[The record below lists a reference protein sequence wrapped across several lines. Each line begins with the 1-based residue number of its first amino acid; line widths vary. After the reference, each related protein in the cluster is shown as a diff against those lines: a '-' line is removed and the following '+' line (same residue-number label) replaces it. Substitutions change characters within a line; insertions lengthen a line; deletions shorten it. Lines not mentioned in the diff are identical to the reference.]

1 MTMSSMKLRKD
12 NSSNSAAYIIPL
24 FWVGYIA
31 KLNYG
36 NSLRYY
42 GVPIAFISRQS
53 RDNVHIFILLILDKK
68 KKMNIVRFKSI
79 VSWFNSVFIMFI
91 AHLSAI

>member
-1 MTMSSMKLRKD
+1 MVVHYDTMEFL
-12 NSSNSAAYIIPL
+12 L
-24 FWVGYIA
+24 Q
-31 KLNYG
+31 
-36 NSLRYY
+36 
-42 GVPIAFISRQS
+42 FISRQS
-53 RDNVHIFILLILDKK
+53 RDNVHIFILSILD

>member
-1 MTMSSMKLRKD
+1 MVIHYDTMEFL
-12 NSSNSAAYIIPL
+12 L
-24 FWVGYIA
+24 Q
-31 KLNYG
+31 
-36 NSLRYY
+36 
-42 GVPIAFISRQS
+42 FISRQS
-53 RDNVHIFILLILDKK
+53 RDNVHIFILSILDKK

>member
-1 MTMSSMKLRKD
+1 MVVHYDTMEFL
-12 NSSNSAAYIIPL
+12 L
-24 FWVGYIA
+24 Q
-31 KLNYG
+31 
-36 NSLRYY
+36 
-42 GVPIAFISRQS
+42 FISRQS
-53 RDNVHIFILLILDKK
+53 RDNVHIFILSILDKK

>member
-1 MTMSSMKLRKD
+1 MVVHYDTMEFL
-12 NSSNSAAYIIPL
+12 L
-24 FWVGYIA
+24 Q
-31 KLNYG
+31 
-36 NSLRYY
+36 
-42 GVPIAFISRQS
+42 FISRQS
-53 RDNVHIFILLILDKK
+53 RDNVHIFILSILDK